1 MAVMPLLV
9 AGMSKELNMS
19 ATDYSTA
26 LSIFFVSLPVSI

>member
-1 MAVMPLLV
+1 MTAMSLSV